1 MLKNFILSQRA
12 RNAYYL
18 YSGVATYIGSGEEVK
33 ENNMEENRSEYP
45 ADCLSGDMRG
55 KVKCRWV

>member
-18 YSGVATYIGSGEEVK
+18 YSETAAYIGSGEEVK
-33 ENNMEENRSEYP
+33 ENNMEDKRKQ
-45 ADCLSGDMRG
+45 MRTE
-55 KVKCRWV
+55 VSIQWID